1 MAPCDASRIVNYFSV
16 APLTSPEGG
25 LRGHPLYIRGEAVAI
40 IGRGLGTLYL
50 WRHILFLV
58 ARASFYLSTFV
69 IINAR
74 LSE

>member
-40 IGRGLGTLYL
+40 IGRGLGTLYSVETYFIFGSSCL
-50 WRHILFLV
+50 LLP
-58 ARASFYLSTFV
+58 STFV
-69 IINAR
+69 IIYAR